1 MRNWKVAAAAL
12 VVLALV
18 ACSGSSPPGDAA
30 SKGARYV
37 EIFKTVDAAYEEA
50 LQAAGR
56 AHAAGLITDAQLERV
71 RVAGTACEAALRASQ
86 AALEAYLAHGDP
98 QGEVAVVDALA
109 GLQQAVASLLA
120 ARSSP

>member
-37 EIFKTVDAAYEEA
+37 EIFKTVDAAYE
-50 LQAAGR
+50 
-56 AHAAGLITDAQLERV
+56 
-71 RVAGTACEAALRASQ
+71 AALRASQ